1 MNITR
6 KRSTGNLVLATLALT
21 GALAIG
27 QPSLAATE
35 TAIVEVPA
43 QAPVPLVA
51 AARDKDAAAVTAL
64 LAAKPKIDVNQR
76 SPDGTSALHWAVYND
91 DVAMVDRLLAAGADV
106 NASNDY
112 QSTPLTEAAVIGN
125 STVLRKLLAAGAKVE
140 SLNADGQTALM
151 ILARSSNVDAAVYGY
166 TSVVTS
172 MPATRLE
179 SINDR
184 TSGRSPMPLLPMLA
198 KAFIIPITVPTR
210 PIIGVHTPI
219 TER

>member
-21 GALAIG
+21 GALAFG
-27 QPSLAATE
+27 QASLAATE
-35 TAIVEVPA
+35 AAIVEVPA

-51 AARDKDAAAVTAL
+51 AARDRDAAAVSAL
-64 LAAKPKIDVNQR
+64 LAAKPKADINQR

-125 STVLRKLLAAGAKVE
+125 STVLRKLLIAGAKVE
-140 SLNADGQTALM
+140 SRNADGQTALM
-151 ILARSSNVDAAVYGY
+151 ILARSSNVEAA
-166 TSVVTS
+166 
-172 MPATRLE
+172 AL
-179 SINDR
+179 
-184 TSGRSPMPLLPMLA
+184 RSPA
-198 KAFIIPITVPTR
+198 VR
-210 PIIGVHTPI
+210 IG
-219 TER
+219 